1 MIGQR
6 RSKMTNFEKI
16 KSMNKE
22 QMMHFILDA
31 LNNNVCDY
39 CTDCDFS
46 CLKNMQDCLENEEI
60 IKNWLESEV
69 EQ

>member
-1 MIGQR
+1 
-6 RSKMTNFEKI
+6 MTNFEKI

-46 CLKNMQDCLENEEI
+46 CHKNMQDCLENEEI
-60 IKNWLESEV
+60 IKN
-69 EQ
+69 